1 MKDLWKILFG
11 ILSALLIV
19 GTIRMV
25 SDQPRG
31 LPIQLLPAPSPE
43 PLVVHVTGAV
53 LKPGV
58 YQVAPGSRILDAIR
72 AAGGFSVDAD
82 RESLNLAAFAED
94 ANQIH
99 IPSRQKNTPTQAGR
113 ANTGTMAASPTASI
127 SAAQTSSPRLEF
139 PININTADSQTLE
152 TLPLIGQVR
161 AARIITYRESHGPF
175 EQIQDLRNV
184 FDITPEVYAAIRDL
198 VTVGSAGSTLE
209 PLASPA
215 TPTQKP

>member
-1 MKDLWKILFG
+1 MKHLWKILFG
-11 ILSALLIV
+11 ILFALLIV

-31 LPIQLLPAPSPE
+31 QPIQLLPAPSPE
-43 PLVVHVTGAV
+43 PLIVHVTGAV

-58 YQVAPGSRILDAIR
+58 YQVPPGSRILDAIQ
-72 AAGGFSVDAD
+72 AAGGFSADAD

-99 IPSRQKNTPTQAGR
+99 IPSRQKNTPTQAETSNPS
-113 ANTGTMAASPTASI
+113 APTALPTASNPPV
-127 SAAQTSSPRLEF
+127 QTSYPRLEF
-139 PININTADSQTLE
+139 PIDINIADSQTLE

-161 AARIITYRESHGPF
+161 AARIIAYREAHGPF

-198 VTVGSAGSTLE
+198 ITVGSAGNTLA
-209 PLASPA
+209 PLAPLA
-215 TPTQKP
+215 TLTQQP